1 MIEIMPPLAQSPTS
15 RIAIAG
21 FLALWM
27 VLLVGGSLLPMD
39 IRFALTPSGMITPD
53 RAHLLHVTAHIIAFG
68 VPAYAIALL
77 FRRRT
82 QQLALLCGVAA
93 VGLAIEWCQHAIY
106 FGPLETWDMRTDV
119 CAVFGVYLLILSK
132 ATFTPRRRQ

>member
-68 VPAYAIALL
+68 V
-77 FRRRT
+77 
-82 QQLALLCGVAA
+82 AA